1 MKRQYPLI
9 FPYPADRTSY
19 GRIIQRVIN
28 SAQPSA
34 QGSARK
40 IFGMLVCAERPLRW
54 REIQSRFCIDADEA
68 LSDPE
73 DLRADTCKQL
83 CSSLVDTI
91 ECDMFPGV
99 QSEHIVTMVH
109 ETARRYARVLDL

>member
-1 MKRQYPLI
+1 MKRGCLLALPCC
-9 FPYPADRTSY
+9 ADPTSY

-28 SAQPSA
+28 SAEPPAQASA
-34 QGSARK
+34 KK
-40 IFGMLVCAERPLRW
+40 ILGLLVCSERPLRW

-68 LSDPE
+68 ICDPD

-99 QSEHIVTMVH
+99 KSEQIITMVH
-109 ETARRYARVLDL
+109 ETARK